1 MIQLLVVAVVVGLVV
16 LVINGYAPIA
26 SALKT
31 VISVMVLLVV
41 WIWLMGVAGIVN
53 MPTFGR
59 P

>member
-1 MIQLLVVAVVVGLVV
+1 MIQLLVVAVVVGVV
-16 LVINGYAPIA
+16 LLVINGYAPIA

-41 WIWLMGVAGIVN
+41 WIWLSGVAGIVD
-53 MPTFGR
+53 MPMFGR